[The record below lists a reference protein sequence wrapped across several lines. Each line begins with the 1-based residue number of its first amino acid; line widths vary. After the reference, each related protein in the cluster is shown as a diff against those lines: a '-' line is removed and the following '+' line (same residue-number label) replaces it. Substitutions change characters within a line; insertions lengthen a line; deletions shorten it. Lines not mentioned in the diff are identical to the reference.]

1 MTKQSTETSPLN
13 RRAFLRQ
20 GGIAGALAAGA
31 GSYLKLAPAAYAN
44 AGPASPLAS
53 FRYVPFSQPLPCPCR
68 MAPITLG
75 PGSSYGPLPGS
86 PEARVGS
93 SAVYHGTAPEY
104 YNTALYDK
112 NDPAY
117 RLNDPE
123 TGRPFAEKYHALTIC
138 NIKHKFMP
146 GVETPMFAYNGV
158 FPGQTMR
165 ARLGEPMVVRV
176 RNACADL
183 ETSLHLHGGHTPSHS
198 DGHPCFYT
206 FPGKVRDYFYPH
218 IAPKHHAGGPMDTN
232 DAPSTMWYHDHGN
245 DVTAYNVVHGLVGF
259 SLLTDTFEENLI
271 KAGVIPDVDLRDKDI
286 VNGGK
291 LLLDAN
297 GATQQ
302 GLYDLPLALTDQR
315 FNADGSLWYD
325 MLDHDGRIGDV
336 YTVNGTAQPYVNV
349 EPRQYRLRLCGSSP
363 ARVYMLRLS
372 TGQSMLQIGHDS
384 WMLPKAVEI
393 SQIYLNPA
401 RRADVI
407 VDFSKYAG
415 QTIYLENIMK
425 QSAGRKPDGVD
436 PRAPERVMQ
445 FRVGKTT
452 NPAFPRRL
460 NIAAGTPLR
469 PHTPLLEKDATVTRY
484 FDFNRS
490 NGAWQ
495 VNQEFYS
502 AFRCDAAIKKGAL
515 EKWVLRNGSGGWW
528 HPIHIHLEAH
538 QTLRINGKTP
548 ALETWRYK
556 SDHASLEDN
565 MTIEILMKFRTFTGP
580 FVFHCHNNQHE
591 DMRMM
596 KQIEVC
602 DVNRDGSMKAPYL
615 NGQWFSVPSE
625 VCGVPESY
633 VKSHP
638 GLFS

>member
-1 MTKQSTETSPLN
+1 MNDKTSKDRNLS
-13 RRAFLRQ
+13 RRSFLRQ
-20 GGIAGALAAGA
+20 GGVAGVIAAGM
-31 GSYLKLAPAAYAN
+31 GPYLKLAPAAYAN
-44 AGPASPLAS
+44 AGPASPLS
-53 FRYVPFSQPLPCPCR
+53 TFRYVPFSQKLPCPSR
-68 MAPITLG
+68 MAPVKFG
-75 PGSSYGPLPGS
+75 AGSPFGPLPGAAD
-86 PEARVGS
+86 ARVGS

-117 RLNDPE
+117 RLNDPDE
-123 TGRPFAEKYHALTIC
+123 FLPDGTQNPNFGLPFAERYHALSIC
-138 NIKHKFMP
+138 KFQHQFIT
-146 GVETPMFAYNGV
+146 GVKTPMFGYNGI

-176 RNACADL
+176 RNDCADL

-271 KAGVIPDVDLRDKDI
+271 KAGVIPDVDLRDQDI
-286 VNGGK
+286 ANGGK
-291 LLLDAN
+291 LVLDAN

-302 GLYDLPLALTDQR
+302 GPYDLPLALTDQR

-336 YTVNGTAQPYVNV
+336 YTVNGTAQPFVNV

-363 ARVYMLRLS
+363 ARVYMLRFS
-372 TGQSMLQIGHDS
+372 TGQTMLQIGHDS
-384 WMLPKAVEI
+384 WMLPKAVEV

-407 VDFSKYAG
+407 VDFSKFSG

-425 QSAGRKPDGVD
+425 QSSGRKPDGVD

-445 FRVGKTT
+445 FRVGAKSTI
-452 NPAFPRRL
+452 NPKFRARL

-515 EKWVLRNGSGGWW
+515 EKWGLRNGSGGWW
-528 HPIHIHLEAH
+528 HPIHMHLEGH

-548 ALETWRYK
+548 TLETWRYK

-565 MTIEILMKFRTFTGP
+565 MTFEVLMKFRTFTGP

-596 KQIEVC
+596 K
-602 DVNRDGSMKAPYL
+602 
-615 NGQWFSVPSE
+615 
-625 VCGVPESY
+625 
-633 VKSHP
+633 
-638 GLFS
+638 